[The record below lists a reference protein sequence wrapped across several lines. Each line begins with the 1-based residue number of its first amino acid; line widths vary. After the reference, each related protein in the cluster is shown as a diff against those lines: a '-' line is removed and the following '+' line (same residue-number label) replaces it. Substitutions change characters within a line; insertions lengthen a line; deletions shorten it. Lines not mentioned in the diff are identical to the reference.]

1 MDDFAQRRKKNAT
14 TFGVRVF
21 LRLASLL
28 ETKKLLYI
36 TAMSRLES
44 CVPLYVGCETNK
56 GKFVGIVKDSLF
68 IQNGEHSITEYSKQ
82 SVGQTVFLHLK
93 RLSDITDEQS
103 QELNKKG
110 FNIGRPSGYTFSNDA
125 FLYLLSLHVDLFG
138 LINAGMAKGL

>member
-1 MDDFAQRRKKNAT
+1 MISRNGTKSLT
-14 TFGVRVF
+14 TFGVRVL
-21 LRLASLL
+21 LRAASSL

-36 TAMSRLES
+36 NTMSRLQN
-44 CVPLYVGCETNK
+44 CIPLYVGCETNK
-56 GKFVGIVKDSLF
+56 GTFIGIVKNSLF

-103 QELNKKG
+103 QQLNKKG

>member
-1 MDDFAQRRKKNAT
+1 MIPRKTQRTQGASMNSPRS
-14 TFGVRVF
+14 
-21 LRLASLL
+21 LAPSR

-36 TAMSRLES
+36 NAMSRLEN
-44 CVPLYVGCETNK
+44 CIPLYVGCETNK
-56 GKFVGIVKDSLF
+56 GKFVGIVKNSLF
-68 IQNGEHSITEYSKQ
+68 IQNGEHSITEYNKQ
-82 SVGQTVFLHLK
+82 SLGQTVFLHLK

-103 QELNKKG
+103 QQLNKKG

>member
-1 MDDFAQRRKKNAT
+1 MIPRKTQRTQGASMNSPRS
-14 TFGVRVF
+14 
-21 LRLASLL
+21 LAPSR

-36 TAMSRLES
+36 NAMSRLEN
-44 CVPLYVGCETNK
+44 CIPLYVGCETNK

-68 IQNGEHSITEYSKQ
+68 IQNGEHSITEYNKQ
-82 SVGQTVFLHLK
+82 SLGQTVFLHLK

-103 QELNKKG
+103 QQLNKKG

-138 LINAGMAKGL
+138 LINAGMAKDIKT

>member
-1 MDDFAQRRKKNAT
+1 
-14 TFGVRVF
+14 
-21 LRLASLL
+21 
-28 ETKKLLYI
+28 
-36 TAMSRLES
+36 MSRLEN

-68 IQNGEHSITEYSKQ
+68 IQNGEHSISEYNRQ
-82 SVGQTVFLHLK
+82 SLGQTVFLHLK

-138 LINAGMAKGL
+138 LINAGMAKDLKTC